1 MSAVTFTVDFRRRED
16 HLRSPLDRRQPVRS
30 DQRRN
35 AILESLDHHLQESSF
50 ESINIA
56 DISRHAGVSRSAFYF
71 YFENKATAVAALM
84 EQMYD
89 EAFGTTELFAD
100 PKVAPHVRV
109 REMIDALFATWDRY
123 RYLFEAMF
131 EARASSRAVRE
142 MWDSDRQSFVR
153 PVATVI
159 DAERLAG
166 RAPDGVASTLLAS
179 LLLEFNDR
187 MLERLTVGGPH
198 TRAELVDGTV
208 TVWLRTIYCTD
219 GVSQWS

>member
-1 MSAVTFTVDFRRRED
+1 M
-16 HLRSPLDRRQPVRS
+16 RSPLDRRQPVRS
-30 DQRRN
+30 DARRN
-35 AILESLDHHLQESSF
+35 AILEALDQHLQGSSF
-50 ESINIA
+50 DSVNIA

-71 YFENKATAVAALM
+71 YFENKASAVAALM
-84 EQMYD
+84 ESMYD
-89 EAFGTTELFAD
+89 EAFSTTELLAD
-100 PKVAPHVRV
+100 PKVAPQQRV
-109 REMIDALFATWDRY
+109 RAMVEALFATWDRY

-142 MWDSDRQSFVR
+142 MWDSDRGSFVR

-166 RAPDGVASTLLAS
+166 RAPDGPASALLAS

-198 TRAELVDGTV
+198 TRDELTDGTV
-208 TVWLRTIYCTD
+208 AIWLRTIYCIDDEVKGST
-219 GVSQWS
+219 SWS

>member
-1 MSAVTFTVDFRRRED
+1 M
-16 HLRSPLDRRQPVRS
+16 RSPLDRRQPLRS
-30 DQRRN
+30 DTRRV
-35 AILESLDHHLQESSF
+35 ALLEALDQHLQGSSF
-50 ESINIA
+50 DSINIA

-71 YFENKATAVAALM
+71 YFENKASAVAALM
-84 EQMYD
+84 ESMYD
-89 EAFGTTELFAD
+89 EALGTTDLLAD
-100 PKVAPHVRV
+100 PKVAPDARV
-109 REMIDALFATWDRY
+109 RAMVVALFATWDRY

-166 RAPDGVASTLLAS
+166 RAPDGPPSALLAS

-187 MLERLTVGGPH
+187 MLERLTIGGSLSR
-198 TRAELVDGTV
+198 TELVDGTV
-208 TVWLRTIYCTD
+208 TIWLRTIYGT
-219 GVSQWS
+219 GGF